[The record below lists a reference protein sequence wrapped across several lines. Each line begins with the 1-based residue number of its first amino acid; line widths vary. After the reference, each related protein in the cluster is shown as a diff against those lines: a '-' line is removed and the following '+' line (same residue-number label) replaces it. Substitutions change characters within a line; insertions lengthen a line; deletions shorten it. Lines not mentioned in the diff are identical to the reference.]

1 MNISKST
8 INTLSNFSKING
20 SVIIPAG
27 NVVRTINE
35 SKTCSGRAELEDT
48 FPKEFA
54 LYNLHEFLTVLKDL
68 FANQP
73 DDIEFGDESMTIKRD
88 GVVAKYRYTDKSM
101 VMGIEKDPKLP
112 PVTAEF
118 DMTADTLQKLIKSK
132 SILGLDCMIIYVE
145 NGKLYASAASDRKG
159 KSNPE
164 KDNQFSV
171 CIGEYEMT
179 GDVDLSEYRLAV
191 KIENFLM
198 PINDYK
204 TRVYIKGNTG
214 ILELSTDGLQYI
226 VALDKNNSV
235 FPSE

>member
-1 MNISKST
+1 MKISKST
-8 INTLSNFSKING
+8 INVLNNFSKINS

-35 SKTCSGRAELEDT
+35 SKSCSGRAELEDT

-54 LYNLHEFLTVLKDL
+54 MYNLHEFLTVVKDL
-68 FANQP
+68 FANAP
-73 DDIEFGDESMTIKRD
+73 ESIEFGDESMTIKKD
-88 GVVAKYRYTDKSM
+88 KTVVKYRYTDKSM
-101 VMGIEKDPKLP
+101 VMGIEKDAKLP

-118 DMTADTLQKLIKSK
+118 DISSETLQKLIKSK
-132 SILGLDCMIIYVE
+132 SILGLDCVIIYVE

-171 CIGEYEMT
+171 CIGEYVMS
-179 GDVDLSEYRLAV
+179 GDVDLSEYRIAV
-191 KIENFLM
+191 KIENLLM
-198 PINDYK
+198 PIGDYK
-204 TRVYIKGNTG
+204 ARVYIKGNAG
-214 ILELSTDGLQYI
+214 VIEMVADNLQYI

-235 FPSE
+235 FPS